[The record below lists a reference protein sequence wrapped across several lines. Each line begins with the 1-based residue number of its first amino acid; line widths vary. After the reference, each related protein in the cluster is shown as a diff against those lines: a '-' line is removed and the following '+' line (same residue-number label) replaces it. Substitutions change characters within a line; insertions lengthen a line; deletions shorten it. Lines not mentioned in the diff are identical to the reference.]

1 MDRRIVIPSWAST
14 GAINLGLDFGTYST
28 KLIMRVRG
36 ASKRPLVLF
45 LDEPDPE
52 YPAFAVPSLVCLSN
66 GKLFFGQE
74 ARRRGGHLFSSLK
87 VSLLPPPPLGTWD
100 PDDFPHGT
108 TPDLL
113 VAIYLAWILGR
124 VKMAVGEDRASR
136 FSLNVAAPMNHV
148 ENQALKERYL
158 QVVNA
163 AWQAAFENA
172 APLVTQ
178 EAELNRLG
186 SVFTS
191 LLARPVPALEN
202 RRFEILP
209 ETLAPLASLFWD
221 PKTHA
226 GLYMMVD
233 MGAGTTEL
241 SVSRVS
247 EPGEDGAM
255 VCYEDNSVLLG
266 GNMFRENDR
275 QNAASTENHTRVEN
289 RMKTTLRSEFRR
301 VWYSGFLKE
310 KDAGRTAKYQWKQLN
325 VVLAGGGL
333 RRQGLQETI
342 EASSPL
348 DTGYFIDPTG
358 YTVNWHGPA
367 DLVFD
372 EGEPAFVLRDPLD
385 SPAYLAVACGLSLE
399 RQKWPKF
406 YYPKEVPVRRREPG
420 ATNPYE
426 RTYSQSD
433 VG

>member
-186 SVFTS
+186 SVFT
-191 LLARPVPALEN
+191 RP
-202 RRFEILP
+202 
-209 ETLAPLASLFWD
+209 S
-221 PKTHA
+221 
-226 GLYMMVD
+226 
-233 MGAGTTEL
+233 
-241 SVSRVS
+241 
-247 EPGEDGAM
+247 
-255 VCYEDNSVLLG
+255 C
-266 GNMFRENDR
+266 
-275 QNAASTENHTRVEN
+275 
-289 RMKTTLRSEFRR
+289 
-301 VWYSGFLKE
+301 
-310 KDAGRTAKYQWKQLN
+310 
-325 VVLAGGGL
+325 
-333 RRQGLQETI
+333 
-342 EASSPL
+342 
-348 DTGYFIDPTG
+348 
-358 YTVNWHGPA
+358 
-367 DLVFD
+367 
-372 EGEPAFVLRDPLD
+372 
-385 SPAYLAVACGLSLE
+385 
-399 RQKWPKF
+399 
-406 YYPKEVPVRRREPG
+406 PG
-420 ATNPYE
+420 ARE
-426 RTYSQSD
+426 SAI
-433 VG
+433 